1 MKHLLGAASCPTG
14 LPSCNFQKQ
23 GRIPQFLLS
32 APPSTQTAQMCRTTR
47 ARTNEPCTA
56 RPFKRAQKLTCNL
69 TRKLMGTWGM
79 RHFANHDFVI
89 ELQTQPL
96 ILTHVLSPEQ
106 EFVGSSRD
114 PILLF
119 PFPNFTFLIHESRTV
134 QRQLFSRAWLKLVS
148 KLKPLAL
155 AGSQPLC
162 ISFWA

>member
-1 MKHLLGAASCPTG
+1 
-14 LPSCNFQKQ
+14 
-23 GRIPQFLLS
+23 
-32 APPSTQTAQMCRTTR
+32 
-47 ARTNEPCTA
+47 
-56 RPFKRAQKLTCNL
+56 
-69 TRKLMGTWGM
+69 MGTWGM